1 MGQVNGVTKSH
12 FRIALSQNVGQ
23 CWRSKIECNRKVAVI
38 SNRSTINRRWLP
50 LNALRAFE
58 AVGQN
63 LSFTGGA
70 SALSVSQS
78 AMSRHVGGLEE
89 LLGKQLFVRDASRLS
104 LTAAGEELLP
114 VVSKCLDR
122 LEQTMNSIRDDEVT
136 GRSLRLHVPPSLLQQ
151 LFLPMLRDF
160 HSENPDIRLD
170 VSSAHVT
177 GLPPTEFD
185 MAIAYDRPNVDDRIT
200 DLLWMVRVAPLC
212 SPASAIASQ
221 GKSLEEFLQAQV
233 LLHLKLGGEPRDL
246 LWTAYLRQ
254 SGLAIATH
262 GGLAFDTAIA
272 AAQYAMTGNGVFLG
286 DVDMFAQEIADGR
299 LVMPFDA
306 IIEDGYGYYLKLHA
320 DDLADP
326 AISTFRIW
334 LISRF
339 GALRQAPRQAGPD

>member
-1 MGQVNGVTKSH
+1 MSAVAVK
-12 FRIALSQNVGQ
+12 
-23 CWRSKIECNRKVAVI
+23 RKVDIIPNKNA
-38 SNRSTINRRWLP
+38 INRRWLP

-58 AVGQN
+58 AVGRH

-78 AMSRHVGGLEE
+78 AMSRHVLGLED
-89 LLGKQLFVRDASRLS
+89 LLGKQLLDRDPSGLS
-104 LTAAGEELLP
+104 LTPVGEELLP

-122 LEQTMNSIRDDEVT
+122 IEQVMNSIRDDEVT
-136 GRSLRLHVPPSLLQQ
+136 GRALRLHVPPSLLHQ

-160 HSENPDIRLD
+160 RAEYPDVRID

-185 MAIAYDRPNVDDRIT
+185 MAIAYDRPNVDDRVT

-212 SPASAIASQ
+212 SPATSVASH
-221 GKSLEEFLQAQV
+221 GKTLEEFLMNQE

-254 SGLAIATH
+254 NGITVPTQA
-262 GGLAFDTAIA
+262 GLAFDTAIA
-272 AAQYAMTGNGVFLG
+272 AAQYAMTANGVFLG
-286 DVDMFAQEIADGR
+286 DVDMFANEIAAKK
-299 LVMPFDA
+299 LVMPYA
-306 IIEDGYGYYLKLHA
+306 AVIEDGYGYYLKLHA

-326 AISTFRIW
+326 AISMFRSW
-334 LISRF
+334 LINRF
-339 GALRQAPRQAGPD
+339 GALRQEPRQGAPN

>member
-1 MGQVNGVTKSH
+1 
-12 FRIALSQNVGQ
+12 VGQ
-23 CWRSKIECNRKVAVI
+23 H
-38 SNRSTINRRWLP
+38 
-50 LNALRAFE
+50 
-58 AVGQN
+58 

-89 LLGKQLFVRDASRLS
+89 LLGKQLFDRDSSRLS
-104 LTAAGEELLP
+104 LTDAGQELLP

-122 LEQTMNSIRDDEVT
+122 LEQTMNSIRDDDVT
-136 GRSLRLHVPPSLLQQ
+136 SRSLRLHVPPSLLQQ

-160 HSENPDIRLD
+160 HAEHPDIRLD

-177 GLPPTEFD
+177 GLPATDFD

-212 SPASAIASQ
+212 SEQTAAAGH
-221 GKSLEEFLQAQV
+221 GKSVEEFLNAQE
-233 LLHLKLGGEPRDL
+233 LLHLKLDGEPRDL

-254 SGLAIATH
+254 MGLIVPTH
-262 GGLAFDTAIA
+262 DGLAFDTAIA
-272 AAQYAMTGNGVFLG
+272 AAQYAMTASGVFLG
-286 DVDMFAQEIADGR
+286 DVDMFAQEIAAGK
-299 LVMPFDA
+299 LVMPYDA

-326 AISTFRIW
+326 AISMFRSW
-334 LISRF
+334 LINRF
-339 GALRQAPRQAGPD
+339 AGLRQMPHHGAQG

>member
-1 MGQVNGVTKSH
+1 
-12 FRIALSQNVGQ
+12 
-23 CWRSKIECNRKVAVI
+23 
-38 SNRSTINRRWLP
+38 LP

-89 LLGKQLFVRDASRLS
+89 LLGKQLFVRDASRLT

-122 LEQTMNSIRDDEVT
+122 LEQTMNSIRDDEMT

-160 HSENPDIRLD
+160 RAEHPDIRLD

-177 GLPPTEFD
+177 GLPPTDFD
-185 MAIAYDRPNVDDRIT
+185 MAIAYDRPNVDDRVT

-212 SPASAIASQ
+212 SAETA
-221 GKSLEEFLQAQV
+221 KSSVGQTLEQFLSSEE
-233 LLHLKLGGEPRDL
+233 LLHLKLDGEPRDL
-246 LWTAYLRQ
+246 LWLAYLRQ
-254 SGLAIATH
+254 CGLAVPTQ
-262 GGLAFDTAIA
+262 GGLAFDTTIA
-272 AAQYAMTGNGVFLG
+272 AAQYAMTANGVFLG
-286 DVDMFAQEIADGR
+286 DVDMFAQEIGDGR
-299 LVMPFDA
+299 LVMPYDA

-326 AISTFRIW
+326 AISMIRSW

-339 GALRQAPRQAGPD
+339 GALRPEPRLDAQG

>member
-1 MGQVNGVTKSH
+1 MLRRKAFVITN
-12 FRIALSQNVGQ
+12 
-23 CWRSKIECNRKVAVI
+23 KIK
-38 SNRSTINRRWLP
+38 INRRWLP

-58 AVGQN
+58 AVGQH

-70 SALSVSQS
+70 AALSVSQS

-89 LLGKQLFVRDASRLS
+89 ILGKQLFDRDASRLS

-114 VVSKCLDR
+114 VISKCLDR
-122 LEQTMNSIRDDEVT
+122 IEQTMNAIRDDEIAA
-136 GRSLRLHVPPSLLQQ
+136 RSLRLHVPPSLLQQ

-160 HSENPDIRLD
+160 HAEHPDIRLD

-177 GLPPTEFD
+177 GLPATDFD
-185 MAIAYDRPNVDDRIT
+185 MAITYDRPNVDDRIT

-212 SPASAIASQ
+212 SPETAAISYEKSQ
-221 GKSLEEFLQAQV
+221 EEFLQSQE
-233 LLHLKLGGEPRDL
+233 LLHLKLDDEPRDL

-254 SGLAIATH
+254 SGLSVPST
-262 GGLAFDTAIA
+262 GGLAFDTAVA
-272 AAQYAMTGNGVFLG
+272 AAQYAMTASGVFLG

-299 LVMPFDA
+299 LAMPYDS

-326 AISTFRIW
+326 AISMFRSW
-334 LISRF
+334 LINRF
-339 GALRQAPRQAGPD
+339 GALREYPNPK

>member
-1 MGQVNGVTKSH
+1 
-12 FRIALSQNVGQ
+12 
-23 CWRSKIECNRKVAVI
+23 
-38 SNRSTINRRWLP
+38 LP

-89 LLGKQLFVRDASRLS
+89 LLGKQLFIRDASRLS

-122 LEQTMNSIRDDEVT
+122 LEQTMNSIRDDE
-136 GRSLRLHVPPSLLQQ
+136 RSLRLHVPPSLLQQ

-160 HSENPDIRLD
+160 HAEHPDIRLD

-177 GLPPTEFD
+177 GLPSTDFD

-212 SPASAIASQ
+212 SPATAMAAQ
-221 GKSLEEFLQAQV
+221 GKALEAFLQGEE
-233 LLHLKLGGEPRDL
+233 LLHLKLDGEPRDL

-254 SGLAIATH
+254 SSIAVATH
-262 GGLAFDTAIA
+262 GGLAFDTTIA
-272 AAQYAMTGNGVFLG
+272 AAQYAMTANGVFLG
-286 DVDMFAQEIADGR
+286 DIDMFAQEIADGR
-299 LVMPFDA
+299 LVMPYDA
-306 IIEDGYGYYLKLHA
+306 VIEDGYGYYLKLHA
-320 DDLADP
+320 DDLGDP
-326 AISTFRIW
+326 AISMFRSW
-334 LISRF
+334 LINRF
-339 GALRQAPRQAGPD
+339 GALR

>member
-1 MGQVNGVTKSH
+1 
-12 FRIALSQNVGQ
+12 
-23 CWRSKIECNRKVAVI
+23 
-38 SNRSTINRRWLP
+38 
-50 LNALRAFE
+50 
-58 AVGQN
+58 

-78 AMSRHVGGLEE
+78 AMSRHVGGLED
-89 LLGKQLFVRDASRLS
+89 LLGKQLFVRDASRLA

-122 LEQTMNSIRDDEVT
+122 LEQTMNLIRDDEVT

-160 HSENPDIRLD
+160 HADHPDIRLD

-177 GLPPTEFD
+177 GLPPTDFD

-212 SPASAIASQ
+212 CAETAIASQ
-221 GKSLEEFLQAQV
+221 GKTLAEFLESQE
-233 LLHLKLGGEPRDL
+233 LLHLKLDGEPREL
-246 LWTAYLRQ
+246 LWIAYLRQ
-254 SGLAIATH
+254 SGLEIKTH
-262 GGLAFDTAIA
+262 GGLAFDTTIA
-272 AAQYAMTGNGVFLG
+272 AAQYAMAGGGVFLG
-286 DVDMFAQEIADGR
+286 DVDMFAKEIADGR

-306 IIEDGYGYYLKLHA
+306 VIEDGYGYYLKLHA

-326 AISTFRIW
+326 AISMFRSW

-339 GALRQAPRQAGPD
+339 GALRQAPNLGAQG

>member
-1 MGQVNGVTKSH
+1 M
-12 FRIALSQNVGQ
+12 
-23 CWRSKIECNRKVAVI
+23 
-38 SNRSTINRRWLP
+38 P

-160 HSENPDIRLD
+160 HAEHPDIRLD

-177 GLPPTEFD
+177 GLPSTDFD

-212 SPASAIASQ
+212 SPTTAIASQ
-221 GKSLEEFLQAQV
+221 GQSLQEFLERQE
-233 LLHLKLGGEPRDL
+233 LLHLKLDGEPRDL

-254 SGLAIATH
+254 SGLSIATH
-262 GGLAFDTAIA
+262 GGLAFDTTIA
-272 AAQYAMTGNGVFLG
+272 VAQYAMTASGVFLG

-299 LVMPFDA
+299 LVMPFNA
-306 IIEDGYGYYLKLHA
+306 VIEDGYGYYLKLHA

-326 AISTFRIW
+326 AISMFRSW

-339 GALRQAPRQAGPD
+339 GALRQELSQNAPN

>member
-1 MGQVNGVTKSH
+1 M
-12 FRIALSQNVGQ
+12 
-23 CWRSKIECNRKVAVI
+23 SKCRAVSVRLTTPRQRKAPAI
-38 SNRSTINRRWLP
+38 SSRSTINRRWLP

-58 AVGQN
+58 AVGQQ

-89 LLGKQLFVRDASRLS
+89 LLGKQLFDRDASRLS

-122 LEQTMNSIRDDEVT
+122 LEQTMNAIRDDEVA

-160 HSENPDIRLD
+160 HEEHPDIRLD

-177 GLPPTEFD
+177 GLPATEFD

-212 SPASAIASQ
+212 SPETAATGV
-221 GKSLEEFLQAQV
+221 GKSLEEFIQSQE
-233 LLHLKLGGEPRDL
+233 LLHLKLDGEPRDL
-246 LWTAYLRQ
+246 LWMAYLRQ
-254 SGLAIATH
+254 HGFGIQPH

-272 AAQYAMTGNGVFLG
+272 AAQYAMTASGVFLG

-320 DDLADP
+320 DDLADA
-326 AISTFRIW
+326 AISMFRSW
-334 LISRF
+334 LINRF
-339 GALRQAPRQAGPD
+339 AALRQAPRRGALG

>member
-1 MGQVNGVTKSH
+1 M
-12 FRIALSQNVGQ
+12 
-23 CWRSKIECNRKVAVI
+23 
-38 SNRSTINRRWLP
+38 P

-89 LLGKQLFVRDASRLS
+89 LLGKQLFLRDASRLS

-122 LEQTMNSIRDDEVT
+122 IEQTMNSIRDDEVT

-160 HSENPDIRLD
+160 HVEHPDLRLD

-177 GLPPTEFD
+177 GLPSTDFD
-185 MAIAYDRPNVDDRIT
+185 MAIVYDRPNVDDRIT

-212 SPASAIASQ
+212 SPATAASSQ
-221 GKSLEEFLQAQV
+221 GKSLEAFLKSEE
-233 LLHLKLGGEPRDL
+233 LLHLKLNGEPRDL
-246 LWTAYLRQ
+246 LWMAYLRQ
-254 SGLAIATH
+254 SQLAVATH
-262 GGLAFDTAIA
+262 GGLAFDTTIA
-272 AAQYAMTGNGVFLG
+272 VAQYAMAANGVFLG
-286 DVDMFAQEIADGR
+286 DIDMFAQEIGDGR
-299 LVMPFDA
+299 LVMPYDA
-306 IIEDGYGYYLKLHA
+306 VIEDGYGYYLKLHA

-326 AISTFRIW
+326 AISMLRSW

-339 GALRQAPRQAGPD
+339 GSLRQAPSPRAPD